1 MKKHFLK
8 YTITVLLLLS
18 PLISYGQIIDLT
30 KEDPYTK
37 VFVETDN
44 FGTSYLQILEDAVDN
59 IENDTIKFSVLNDL
73 AYYWHSRNL
82 LRSLEFTKKG
92 MALTKEKDNTLWYG
106 RFQITYGSILL
117 KMEKLDSAYVVLED
131 AKSRVY
137 EKDLAF

>member
-8 YTITVLLLLS
+8 YTISVLLLLS

-82 LRSLEFTKKG
+82 LRSLEF
-92 MALTKEKDNTLWYG
+92 
-106 RFQITYGSILL
+106 
-117 KMEKLDSAYVVLED
+117 
-131 AKSRVY
+131 AKVI
-137 EKDLAF
+137 